1 MTIREA
7 WEKKKA
13 AQAAA
18 GQAAA
23 RSGEAVAPK
32 GRQPGKLKK
41 LFSKTS
47 MAIAATTML
56 TAAVA
61 ATTGD
66 GSGSGR
72 CSAGERECG
81 PLKGFPS
88 NWQCCP
94 HKYPCHTRYVFDGNV
109 KVAPSFPPR
118 LDISAAIGAEVCC
131 NWSTPTWRSGGGGG
145 LFGGGDG
152 RWVDQD
158 NCPPPNNE

>member
-23 RSGEAVAPK
+23 RSGETVAPN

-56 TAAVA
+56 TAAVVA
-61 ATTGD
+61 ATGG
-66 GSGSGR
+66 GSGSGSGCPKGWHE
-72 CSAGERECG
+72 CSSATPDGTNTAFR
-81 PLKGFPS
+81 
-88 NWQCCP
+88 CCP
-94 HKYPCHTRYVFDGNV
+94 PTEGCLSGWRVDAYFTGRGWVWKQ
-109 KVAPSFPPR
+109 KAW
-118 LDISAAIGAEVCC
+118 VCC
-131 NWSTPTWRSGGGGG
+131 DDGEIGW
-145 LFGGGDG
+145 FGRNKDG
-152 RWVDQD
+152 
-158 NCPPPNNE
+158 CPSDYE